1 VDTELDLNLNL
12 NRELEAKLRRLPA
25 EDLLFLKW
33 HLMRRP
39 NQTLPNPIP
48 YIWFLC
54 AGRNTGKTLT
64 GSYSVL
70 ESARALPNR
79 SDCRIVR
86 VALVSETF
94 RDVRLT
100 MLEGATGLVTII
112 PDSMIINYNRSMGEL
127 KVRFTTPFY
136 REVHFFAYS
145 SETPELLR
153 GPAHHIVWLD
163 EVAKLKDSHENPIKE
178 GTTWSNLLM
187 GLREG
192 PSPHIIVTGT
202 PENSKLVNYIEK
214 HPETVIVN
222 MGTFDNAANV
232 PEAQLTEL
240 RRLDPNSKVYKQE
253 VLGLIVHDNPD
264 AQFNLDKINENR
276 KDFSE
281 DSENLEN
288 LEKTLLVLGW
298 DPSVSNNED
307 LDEAG
312 IILAASVTQ
321 KVKNEENQTIQQTNA
336 YVLEDF
342 SGFMTPTQ
350 QSNKIVEIIF
360 EKEVDELVF
369 EQNQGAGFIMTQL
382 FNAIGHYL
390 EEIGVKNEVFKKE
403 LKVKREKIGAV
414 RRWKVTTPLHTFI
427 VCTVHAKQNKQ
438 TRAGTASLQYDFGRV
453 HHPTVPLTKL
463 EEQMITWNPMNT
475 KNSPDRMDALVYC
488 ILNIFGF
495 DHSLARTRRATLMA
509 PPVLTQEGL
518 GAEREMSKGA
528 KIYSLDLQRD
538 IREGVL
544 SNDIS
549 SSRNPYFSR
558 IQGD

>member
-1 VDTELDLNLNL
+1 MEQLDLNK
-12 NRELEAKLRRLPA
+12 ELEAKLKKLPA

-70 ESARALPNR
+70 ESARSLPNR

-127 KVRFTTPFY
+127 KVRFQTPFY

-202 PENSKLVNYIEK
+202 PENSKLVNYIES

-276 KDFSE
+276 KDFTE
-281 DSENLEN
+281 DLENLENLEN

-312 IILAASVTQ
+312 IILAASRTQ
-321 KVKNEENQTIQQTNA
+321 SVKNEENQVIKQTDA

-342 SGFMTPTQ
+342 SDFMTPTQ
-350 QSNKIVEIIF
+350 QSNKIVQIIF

-382 FNAIGHYL
+382 FNAIGYYL
-390 EEIGVKNEVFKKE
+390 EILGVKNEVFKKE

-414 RRWKVTTPLHTFI
+414 RRWKVTTPLHNFI

-453 HHPTVPLTKL
+453 HHPTQPLSKL
-463 EEQMITWNPMNT
+463 EDQMVTWNPTNT
-475 KNSPDRMDALVYC
+475 KHSPDRMDALVYC

-495 DHSLARTRRATLMA
+495 EHSLARTRRAILAA
-509 PPVLTQEGL
+509 PPNPQQEGL
-518 GAEREMSKGA
+518 GAGREMSKGA
-528 KIYSLDLQRD
+528 RIYSLDFERD
-538 IREGVL
+538 IREGARIY
-544 SNDIS
+544 NDIS
-549 SSRNPYFSR
+549 SSRNPYASR
-558 IQGD
+558 LPSD